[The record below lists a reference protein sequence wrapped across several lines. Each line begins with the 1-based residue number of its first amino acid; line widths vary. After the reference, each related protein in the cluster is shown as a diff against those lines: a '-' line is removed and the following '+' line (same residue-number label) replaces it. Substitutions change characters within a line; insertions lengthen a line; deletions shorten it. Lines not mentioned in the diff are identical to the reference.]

1 MSYRNDADAPQSADG
16 KYGFGIAESADVEAA
31 IDDAVRGGA
40 KTILLIGW
48 SMGATA
54 VLQAAERSAHRDMI
68 AGLILES
75 PAIDWLDILRHQ
87 AKLAK
92 LPSRVAGI
100 GTTLFHKGHRLTGLH
115 LPIAVHELTAERW
128 AATLNVPT
136 LIHVSDADTFVPPAG
151 ALRLASLRSDLV
163 TLRRLPEGEHVKLW
177 NLDRAGWE
185 EATAE
190 FARRIRSLA

>member
-1 MSYRNDADAPQSADG
+1 
-16 KYGFGIAESADVEAA
+16 FGIAESADVEAA

-54 VLQAAERSAHRDMI
+54 VLQAAEHSAHRDMI

-87 AKLAK
+87 AELAK
-92 LPSRVAGI
+92 LPSRVVGI

-115 LPIAVHELTAERW
+115 LPIA
-128 AATLNVPT
+128 
-136 LIHVSDADTFVPPAG
+136 
-151 ALRLASLRSDLV
+151 
-163 TLRRLPEGEHVKLW
+163 
-177 NLDRAGWE
+177 
-185 EATAE
+185 
-190 FARRIRSLA
+190 